1 MKISHFLTVDVF
13 YFMDQINAMQ
23 ANKQRID
30 KENAI
35 VTEPS

>member
-1 MKISHFLTVDVF
+1 MDISHFLTVDAF
-13 YFMDQINAMQ
+13 YFMNQSNAMQ